1 MTVLKPPRVVNSA
14 TGFIGNTPIA
24 AMEAFRE
31 QGEAAIFAK
40 LEYMSICGSIKDR
53 VGLAMVEAAER
64 EGTLKKGGTLVEPTA
79 GNTGIGV
86 ALAGAIKG
94 YRTVIV
100 MPEGYSEAK
109 MALIRGLG
117 AELVLVPREKR
128 MAGAIEKARELAEK
142 IPGAVMLDQFSNPA
156 NPRVHFD
163 TTGPEIWE
171 QMEGKVDAFV
181 AGAGTGGSF
190 TGIVRFLREKNPRLK
205 AVLADPPGSIFA
217 GDPYDS
223 PHRVEGIGN
232 SFWPAVFDR
241 SLIGEVITISDEET
255 YFYVEELAKKGF
267 LAGSSSGC
275 NFAAAKRVAK
285 ETGPSGRVVTLF
297 PDSSERYLTK
307 FAYDGHVDGERLRTG
322 IR

>member
-1 MTVLKPPRVVNSA
+1 MKKVRSIVEL
-14 TGFIGNTPIA
+14 IGKTPLIRLD
-24 AMEAFRE
+24 AFRDE
-31 QGEAAIFAK
+31 GDASIFAK
-40 LEYMSICGSIKDR
+40 IEYMSICGSIKDR

-64 EGTLKKGGTLVEPTA
+64 EGKIHKGGTLVEPTA

-117 AELVLVPREKR
+117 AELVLVPRGER
-128 MAGAIEKARELAEK
+128 MAGAIEKAAEMAGK
-142 IPGAVMLDQFSNPA
+142 IPGAVMLNQFSNPA
-156 NPRVHFD
+156 NPRIHFE

-190 TGIVRFLREKNPRLK
+190 TGIVGFLRTKNPCLK

-217 GDPYDS
+217 GRPYES
-223 PHRVEGIGN
+223 PRRVEGIGN
-232 SFWPAVFDR
+232 SFWPEVFDR
-241 SLIGEVITISDEET
+241 SLIGEVLTILDEET
-255 YFYVEELAKKGF
+255 YFYVEELGKKGF
-267 LAGSSSGC
+267 LVGSSSGC

-285 ETGPSGRVVTLF
+285 KVGPSGRVVTLF
-297 PDSSERYLTK
+297 PDSSERYLKK
-307 FAYDGHVDGERLRTG
+307 FAYDGHVDGERLGTG
-322 IR
+322 II